1 MVEEIADSIRAEP
14 FHSLCNNC
22 LVKSLRFKKECLRR
36 GIEARVVVCFGYTRV
51 IRHPSMILLGRMK
64 GLTIPIIH
72 TWGEVEG
79 RRIEVARPLDE
90 PSVWGTLD
98 SEVKPL
104 VAIWI

>member
-1 MVEEIADSIRAEP
+1 MEEAVADSIRVEP
-14 FHSLCNNC
+14 FHSLWNNC
-22 LVKSLRFKKECLRR
+22 LVKSFRFKRECARR
-36 GIEARVVVCFGYTRV
+36 GIEARVVISFGYTRF
-51 IRHPSMILLGRMK
+51 IRRVR
-64 GLTIPIIH
+64 LTIPIIH
-72 TWGEVEG
+72 AWGEVEG

>member
-1 MVEEIADSIRAEP
+1 MVEEVADSIRREP
-14 FHSLCNNC
+14 FHSLRNNC
-22 LVKSLRFKKECLRR
+22 LVKSFRFKRECARR
-36 GIEARVVVCFGYTRV
+36 GIEARVVISLGYTRV
-51 IRHPSMILLGRMK
+51 MRRIR
-64 GLTIPIIH
+64 LTIPIIH
-72 TWGEVEG
+72 AWGEVEG

>member
-1 MVEEIADSIRAEP
+1 MVEEVADSIRCEP
-14 FHSLCNNC
+14 FHSLWNNC
-22 LVKSLRFKKECLRR
+22 LVKSFRFKRECARR
-36 GIEARVVVCFGYTRV
+36 GIEARVVVSLGYTRV
-51 IRHPSMILLGRMK
+51 IRHIR
-64 GLTIPIIH
+64 LTIPIFH
-72 TWGEVEG
+72 AWGEVEC